1 MLMLVLKDLIYSVV
15 SRQNAAIGLF
25 LTLEHPTSEMVRG
38 AKSTVPYVSPVWK
51 HEYAKIQIL
60 TIEDLFRGKKPETPP
75 TISAFHEAPLTQRTP
90 KDQQQTLF
98 T

>member
-1 MLMLVLKDLIYSVV
+1 M
-15 SRQNAAIGLF
+15 
-25 LTLEHPTSEMVRG
+25 
-38 AKSTVPYVSPVWK
+38 SPVWK

-75 TISAFHEAPLTQRTP
+75 TISAFHEAALTQRTP

>member
-1 MLMLVLKDLIYSVV
+1 MYNTARNNINPIAENTYNFAFLI
-15 SRQNAAIGLF
+15 F
-25 LTLEHPTSEMVRG
+25 LLISSPT
-38 AKSTVPYVSPVWK
+38 YLL
-51 HEYAKIQIL
+51 IQIL

-90 KDQQQTLF
+90 KDKQQTLF